1 MLKTTTVAQ
10 FDGFGNLKQKS
21 LGEYFRGKGVSKGAN
36 GISFNKYVYEQKDG
50 NNNSIPVRTFAYA
63 KGLGGV
69 TFSKNNVGEYMYM
82 RTTSDSRIFQSFQG
96 SFAPEEIMNFTTMNF
111 VLNGGI
117 IGDPKGRLIACG
129 ERYLAICDTATPN
142 YITGTITITNGSGAV
157 VGSGTTFTAGMV
169 GKKLRVDGD
178 SGTSSFYTIT
188 VFTDATHITISPT
201 YGGTGGSGKAYTI
214 FSSWTEQWKDF
225 GSAVTQ
231 TSTGIVIPMVMDN
244 YESTVLF
251 GRGNNITTLD
261 TNTDTITTDASPS
274 FSMPAGYTCKKI
286 SANKAGIIM
295 WFDSFDGSTLVLWD
309 NQSIRSVAP
318 WIKMKDQ
325 ILDVMKYGSGWIVVT
340 TRSVYFTD
348 GYSLQILVDTFLD
361 SEISKITGFTGEV
374 VNNFMYF
381 CINSNQL
388 TKQRDGFYRMDL
400 KSGLI
405 EYWGTYNGSSFGNST
420 FYQVFYV
427 PLQNFFV
434 FSDSSHLSKVVFDSM
449 SSSMFSTYITN
460 PIVKSSTKKIAKKV
474 SVPIAQTS
482 TYYSTATEGFTLD
495 CYVSPITRQQS
506 FQFGI
511 NLNSVDLS
519 TLQVTTANSPTFQ
532 IGECIEVIGSNNG
545 GIVRYI
551 TNIVPSG
558 ANTII
563 TLNAPLTNLA
573 TTSDRFEYTPFQ
585 FLGSYTVTPAQAVE
599 MKSLLYTVKK
609 DIVGK
614 GFMVKLVASAM
625 STPLEVLPIDFIYDD
640 LGII

>member
-36 GISFNKYVYEQKDG
+36 GISFNKYVFETKDG
-50 NNNSIPVRTFAYA
+50 NNNSIPARTFAYA

-69 TFSKNNVGEYMYM
+69 TFSKNNVGEYLYM
-82 RTTSDSRIFQSFQG
+82 RTTNDSRIFQSFQG

-129 ERYLAICDTATPN
+129 ERYLALCDTSVPN
-142 YITGTITITNGSGAV
+142 YVTGSIQVTNGSGAV
-157 VGSGTTFTAGMV
+157 VGTGTTFTAGMV

-201 YGGTGGSGKAYTI
+201 YGGTGGSGKSYII

-225 GSAVTQ
+225 GTAITQ
-231 TSTGIVIPMVMDN
+231 TSTGTVIPMVMDN
-244 YESTVLF
+244 YESTVIF
-251 GRGNNITTLD
+251 GRGNLITTLD
-261 TNTDTITTDASPS
+261 TNTDTITTDASPA
-274 FSMPAGYTCKKI
+274 FTMPSGYTCKKV
-286 SANKAGIIM
+286 SCNKAGVLF

-325 ILDVMKYGSGWIVVT
+325 VLEVMKYGSGWIVTT

-361 SEISKITGFTGEV
+361 SEISKISGFTGEV

-381 CINSNQL
+381 CINSNNL

-405 EYWGTYNGSSFGNST
+405 EYWGTFNGSSFGNST

-434 FSDSSHLSKVVFDSM
+434 FSDSLHLNKVAFDSI
-449 SSSMFSTYITN
+449 SSTAVSTYITN
-460 PIVKSSTKKIAKKV
+460 PVVKSSTKKVAKKV

-482 TYYSTATEGFTLD
+482 TYYSTNTEGFTLD
-495 CYVSPITRQQS
+495 CYISPVTRQQS
-506 FQFGI
+506 FQFGV
-511 NLNSVDLS
+511 NTNSVDLS
-519 TLQVTTANSPTFQ
+519 TLQITTANSPTIQ
-532 IGECIEVIGSNNG
+532 VGECIEVIGSNNG
-545 GIVRYI
+545 GLVRYV
-551 TNIVPSG
+551 TAVAPSG

-585 FLGSYTVTPAQAVE
+585 WIGTYTVTPAQAIE
-599 MKSLLYTVKK
+599 MKSLMYTVKK
-609 DIVGK
+609 EIVGK
-614 GFMVKLVASAM
+614 TYMIKLVASAM